1 MMKKLK
7 ELFLNLPQWG
17 QTIVGLLLVVTLI
30 ILWAIIWEFIG
41 PSTTKWFL
49 NPLGYII
56 IIILYAGIGLFSAY
70 WLVKVTIAVLLGLS
84 KKFGEIKIKEMP
96 GLIGY
101 FLIFLTW
108 AFITFIFLGAAVNY
122 ILDPFGMSLQSLGIL
137 PYMYP
142 GYFLDNPVYIF
153 GYKVI
158 PIFD

>member
-1 MMKKLK
+1 ML
-7 ELFLNLPQWG
+7 
-17 QTIVGLLLVVTLI
+17 TI
-30 ILWAIIWEFIG
+30 
-41 PSTTKWFL
+41 
-49 NPLGYII
+49 
-56 IIILYAGIGLFSAY
+56 YAGIGLFSGY

-84 KKFGEIKIKEMP
+84 KKFGEIKIKEIP

-101 FLIFLTW
+101 LFIYLIWIF
-108 AFITFIFLGAAVNY
+108 FTFTFLGAAVNY

-137 PYMYP
+137 PHIYS

>member
-1 MMKKLK
+1 MKKLK

-84 KKFGEIKIKEMP
+84 KKFGEIKIKEIP

-101 FLIFLTW
+101 FFIFLTW
-108 AFITFIFLGAAVNY
+108 AFITFVFLGAAVNY

-142 GYFLDNPVYIF
+142 GYFVDHPVYIF

>member
-1 MMKKLK
+1 MKK
-7 ELFLNLPQWG
+7 LFLNLPQWG

-30 ILWAIIWEFIG
+30 ILWSIIWEFIG

-56 IIILYAGIGLFSAY
+56 IIIFYAGIGLFSAY
-70 WLVKVTIAVLLGLS
+70 WLVKVTIIVLLGLS
-84 KKFGEIKIKEMP
+84 KKFGEIKIKEIP

-108 AFITFIFLGAAVNY
+108 SFITFIFLGAAVNY

>member
-1 MMKKLK
+1 MKKLK

-30 ILWAIIWEFIG
+30 FLWMIIWEFIG

-56 IIILYAGIGLFSAY
+56 IIIFYAGIGLFSAY
-70 WLVKVTIAVLLGLS
+70 WLVKVTIIVLLGLS
-84 KKFGEIKIKEMP
+84 KKFGEIKIKEIP

-108 AFITFIFLGAAVNY
+108 AFFTFIFLGAAVNY

>member
-1 MMKKLK
+1 MKKLK

-30 ILWAIIWEFIG
+30 FLWMIIWEFIG

-70 WLVKVTIAVLLGLS
+70 WLVKVTIIVLLGLS
-84 KKFGEIKIKEMP
+84 KKFGEIKIKEIP

-108 AFITFIFLGAAVNY
+108 AFFTFIFLGAAVNY

>member
-1 MMKKLK
+1 MKKLK
-7 ELFLNLPQWG
+7 ELFLDLPQWG
-17 QTIVGLLLVVTLI
+17 QTIVGLILVFIAI
-30 ILWAIIWEFIG
+30 ILWVIIWEIIG

-56 IIILYAGIGLFSAY
+56 IIIINAGIGLVSGY
-70 WLVKVTIAVLLGLS
+70 WLVKITIAVLLGLS
-84 KKFGEIKIKEMP
+84 KKFGEIKIIEIP
-96 GLIGY
+96 LLIAY
-101 FLIFLTW
+101 FFIFITW
-108 AFITFIFLGAAVNY
+108 AFITFVFLGAAVNY